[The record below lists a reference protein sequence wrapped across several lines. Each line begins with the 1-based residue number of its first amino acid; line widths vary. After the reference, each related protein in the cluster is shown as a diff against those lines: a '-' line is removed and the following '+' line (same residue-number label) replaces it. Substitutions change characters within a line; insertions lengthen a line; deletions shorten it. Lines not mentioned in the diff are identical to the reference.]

1 MSHPTTSLAAVLTDF
16 RKPIELQE
24 LRIPALEDDAVLVR
38 VKAATMC
45 GTDVHIADGQLSGSG
60 LARLPLVLGH
70 ETVGT
75 VVALGPSRRTDSLG
89 RPLAEGDVISWS
101 YAFCDRC
108 YWCTVAKQPT
118 LCENRRMYGWGPC
131 DASPYLTGG
140 FAEYAYVMP
149 RCRVVKV
156 PPELDPRLAAS
167 ATCALRTAVHAF
179 ESIGAVQPSDT
190 VVIQGTGPVGL
201 YATAYALASGA
212 GQVIAI
218 GAPAQR
224 LAIARRWGADVVLD
238 VASTTAAQ
246 RREIVLEKTAGRGAD
261 VVVECAGVATAF
273 TESLE
278 MVRRGGKVAV
288 VGASDPTPSM
298 VSATN
303 FNLRQVAV
311 VGTVAAD
318 ISHYHRALEFLVRQR
333 SRFDFTAIL
342 GERFGLDQV
351 DDALDAVRGGAMK
364 PIVAMA

>member
-1 MSHPTTSLAAVLTDF
+1 MSYPTTCLAAVLTDF
-16 RKPIELQE
+16 RKPVE
-24 LRIPALEDDAVLVR
+24 LRELPVPALEEDAILVR
-38 VKAATMC
+38 VSAATMC
-45 GTDVHIADGQLSGSG
+45 GTDVHIADGQLSGPA
-60 LARLPLVLGH
+60 LAKLPLILGH
-70 ETVGT
+70 EIVGT

-89 RPLAEGDVISWS
+89 RPLAEGDLIAWS
-101 YAFCDRC
+101 YSFCDRC

-118 LCENRRMYGWGPC
+118 LCDNRRMYGWGPA
-131 DASPYLTGG
+131 DVSPGLTGG

-156 PPELDPRLAAS
+156 PPELDPKVAAS

-179 ESIGAVQPSDT
+179 ESIGPLRPSDT

-201 YATAYALASGA
+201 YATAYALAAGA
-212 GQVIAI
+212 GQVISI

-224 LAIARRWGADVVLD
+224 LAIARRWGADHVLD

-246 RREIVLEKTAGRGAD
+246 RREAVLESTSGRGAD
-261 VVVECAGVATAF
+261 VVVECAGVADAF
-273 TESLE
+273 SESLE

-303 FNLRQVAV
+303 FNLRQIAV

-318 ISHYHRALEFLVRQR
+318 VSHYHRALEFLVRQR
-333 SRFDFTAIL
+333 TRFDFNAIL
-342 GERFGLDQV
+342 GERFDLDQV
-351 DDALDAVRGGAMK
+351 DAALDSVRGGAMK
-364 PIVAMA
+364 PTVAMG